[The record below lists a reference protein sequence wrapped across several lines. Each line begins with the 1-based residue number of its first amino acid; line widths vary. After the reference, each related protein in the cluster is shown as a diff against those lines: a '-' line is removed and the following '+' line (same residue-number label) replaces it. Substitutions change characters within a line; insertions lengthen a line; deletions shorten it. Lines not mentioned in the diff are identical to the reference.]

1 MFFHDNNSFGTLIHC
16 LDHLHEEAH
25 SFEVIS
31 HELFLYLQTPL
42 CQLHHEVK
50 PIPLSMTSRSQSC
63 FFLHDLW

>member
-42 CQLHHEVK
+42 CQLLHEVK
-50 PIPLSMTSRSQSC
+50 PTIVNDIAESEL